1 MKAVEMKEMSTNE
14 LVELLEKDRK
24 EMFRL
29 KMRQA
34 SGQLEKSSDMIKLR
48 KDIARLN
55 TVIRERE
62 MRAVFSLS

>member
-1 MKAVEMKEMSTNE
+1 
-14 LVELLEKDRK
+14 
-24 EMFRL
+24 
-29 KMRQA
+29 
-34 SGQLEKSSDMIKLR
+34 MIKLR

>member
-1 MKAVEMKEMSTNE
+1 MKAVEMKEMSTSE

-34 SGQLEKSSDMIKLR
+34 SGQLEKSSDMMKLR
-48 KDIARLN
+48 KDMARLN

-62 MRAVFSLS
+62 MMKG

>member
-34 SGQLEKSSDMIKLR
+34 SVPLEKSSHMIKLR

-62 MRAVFSLS
+62 MMKG

>member
-62 MRAVFSLS
+62 MMK

>member
-1 MKAVEMKEMSTNE
+1 MKAGEMKEMSTNE

-62 MRAVFSLS
+62 MMKG

>member
-14 LVELLEKDRK
+14 LVELLEKYRK

-62 MRAVFSLS
+62 MMKG

>member
-34 SGQLEKSSDMIKLR
+34 IP
-48 KDIARLN
+48 
-55 TVIRERE
+55 
-62 MRAVFSLS
+62 

>member
-29 KMRQA
+29 KVRQA

-62 MRAVFSLS
+62 MMKG

>member
-1 MKAVEMKEMSTNE
+1 MKAVEMKEMSTSE

-62 MRAVFSLS
+62 MMKG

>member
-62 MRAVFSLS
+62 IKA

>member
-34 SGQLEKSSDMIKLR
+34 SGQLEKSSDMVKLR

-62 MRAVFSLS
+62 MMKG

>member
-14 LVELLEKDRK
+14 LAELLEKDRK

-62 MRAVFSLS
+62 MMKG

>member
-1 MKAVEMKEMSTNE
+1 MKTAEMKELSTNE
-14 LVELLEKDRK
+14 LVDMLENNRK
-24 EMFRL
+24 EYFRL

-62 MRAVFSLS
+62 IMKG

>member
-14 LVELLEKDRK
+14 LVELREKDRK

-62 MRAVFSLS
+62 MMKG

>member
-1 MKAVEMKEMSTNE
+1 MKASELQGKESAELREM
-14 LVELLEKDRK
+14 LENSRK
-24 EMFRL
+24 EYFRL

-34 SGQLEKSSDMIKLR
+34 TGQLEKVSDMAKLR

-62 MRAVFSLS
+62 LRG

>member
-1 MKAVEMKEMSTNE
+1 MKDVEMKEMSTNE

-62 MRAVFSLS
+62 MMKG

>member
-55 TVIRERE
+55 TVIRESE
-62 MRAVFSLS
+62 MMKG

>member
-24 EMFRL
+24 EMFRF

-62 MRAVFSLS
+62 MMKG

>member
-34 SGQLEKSSDMIKLR
+34 SGQLEKSSDIIKLR

-62 MRAVFSLS
+62 MMKG

>member
-55 TVIRERE
+55 TVIREIG
-62 MRAVFSLS
+62 RAHV

>member
-14 LVELLEKDRK
+14 LVELLEKGRK

-62 MRAVFSLS
+62 MMKG

>member
-55 TVIRERE
+55 TVIRKRE
-62 MRAVFSLS
+62 MMKG

>member
-1 MKAVEMKEMSTNE
+1 MKAVEMKEMSTIE

-62 MRAVFSLS
+62 MMKG

>member
-55 TVIRERE
+55 TVIRDRDT
-62 MRAVFSLS
+62 RKG

>member
-1 MKAVEMKEMSTNE
+1 
-14 LVELLEKDRK
+14 
-24 EMFRL
+24 MFRL

-62 MRAVFSLS
+62 MMKG

>member
-14 LVELLEKDRK
+14 LVELLDKDRK

-62 MRAVFSLS
+62 MMKG

>member
-14 LVELLEKDRK
+14 LVELLEKERK

-62 MRAVFSLS
+62 MMKG

>member
-34 SGQLEKSSDMIKLR
+34 SGQHEKSSDMIKLR

-62 MRAVFSLS
+62 MMKG

>member
-1 MKAVEMKEMSTNE
+1 MKAVEMKEMSTSE

-48 KDIARLN
+48 KDITRLN

-62 MRAVFSLS
+62 MMKG

>member
-1 MKAVEMKEMSTNE
+1 MKAVEMKEMSPNE

-24 EMFRL
+24 EIFRL

-62 MRAVFSLS
+62 MMKG

>member
-55 TVIRERE
+55 TVIRDRE
-62 MRAVFSLS
+62 MMKG

>member
-29 KMRQA
+29 KMRIGSA
-34 SGQLEKSSDMIKLR
+34 
-48 KDIARLN
+48 
-55 TVIRERE
+55 
-62 MRAVFSLS
+62 

>member
-1 MKAVEMKEMSTNE
+1 MKAVEMKKMSTNE

-62 MRAVFSLS
+62 MMKG

>member
-1 MKAVEMKEMSTNE
+1 MKAAEMKEKSTNE
-14 LVELLEKDRK
+14 LVEMLEKNRK
-24 EMFRL
+24 EMFQL

-34 SGQLEKSSDMIKLR
+34 SGQLEKSSDMVKLR

-62 MRAVFSLS
+62 IVKE

>member
-48 KDIARLN
+48 KDIALLN
-55 TVIRERE
+55 TVIRESE
-62 MRAVFSLS
+62 MMKG

>member
-34 SGQLEKSSDMIKLR
+34 SGQLEKSSDMI
-48 KDIARLN
+48 
-55 TVIRERE
+55 RERE
-62 MRAVFSLS
+62 MMKG

>member
-14 LVELLEKDRK
+14 LIELLEKDRK

-62 MRAVFSLS
+62 MMKG

>member
-1 MKAVEMKEMSTNE
+1 MKEMSTNE

-62 MRAVFSLS
+62 MMKG

>member
-1 MKAVEMKEMSTNE
+1 MKAVEMKEMSTNG

-62 MRAVFSLS
+62 MMKG

>member
-1 MKAVEMKEMSTNE
+1 MKAAEMKEKSTNE
-14 LVELLEKDRK
+14 LVEMLEKNRK

-34 SGQLEKSSDMIKLR
+34 SGQLEKSSDMVKLR

-62 MRAVFSLS
+62 IVKE